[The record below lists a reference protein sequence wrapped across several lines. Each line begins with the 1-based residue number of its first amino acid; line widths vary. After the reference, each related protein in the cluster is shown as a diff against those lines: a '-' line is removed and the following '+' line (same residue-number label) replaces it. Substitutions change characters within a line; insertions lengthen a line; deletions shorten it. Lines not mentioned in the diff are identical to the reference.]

1 MQQTQRRGAGL
12 EYRHLESTQG
22 EGVAFDETAVR
33 EGQGAQPDGACGE
46 TSSTSHAA
54 EGTVATV
61 PELKARLR
69 TDLNSAMKARDEL
82 TTATLRMTLT
92 AVTNDEVAG
101 KVARELSDDEVLRVI
116 AREAKMRREAAEAY
130 DAAGRDEL
138 ASRERAEGEVLDRYL
153 PAQLDDDDLAALV
166 RDAIAQAG
174 ATSPRDMGAVMRIV
188 QPAVAGRADGK
199 RISDEVR
206 SQLGS

>member
-1 MQQTQRRGAGL
+1 
-12 EYRHLESTQG
+12 
-22 EGVAFDETAVR
+22 
-33 EGQGAQPDGACGE
+33 
-46 TSSTSHAA
+46 
-54 EGTVATV
+54 VATV

-69 TDLNSAMKARDEL
+69 TDLNTAMKARDEL

-116 AREAKMRREAAEAY
+116 AREAKKRREAAAAY

-153 PAQLDDDDLAALV
+153 PAQLDNDELAALV

-174 ATSPRDMGAVMRIV
+174 ATSPRDMGAVMRIA

-206 SQLGS
+206 RQLTSGQ